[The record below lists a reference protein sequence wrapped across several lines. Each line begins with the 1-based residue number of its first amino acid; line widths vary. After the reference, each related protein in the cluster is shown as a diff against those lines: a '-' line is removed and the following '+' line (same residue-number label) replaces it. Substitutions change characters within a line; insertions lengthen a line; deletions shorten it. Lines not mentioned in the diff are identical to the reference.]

1 MNSRTMLAYVEIIRP
16 LNVAITSLSIAA
28 AASIAGGSMD
38 QLIHIFLA
46 SIAGGILVGAGN
58 VINDYF
64 DVEIDR
70 INRSNRP
77 IPRGMISKPAALR
90 YWVVLTLVGLSM
102 NLFLSE
108 SALLI
113 AIGWVV
119 LLFLYSALF
128 KRLLLIGNFVVA
140 FLTGTAFIYGGVIVG
155 HVGLAMMPAVFAFL
169 INFARELVKD
179 VEDRE
184 GDSAAM
190 AKTFAVIGGEKP
202 VLVLSTITL
211 LILIAV
217 TFYPYIIDVYSI
229 DYFILVL
236 CVDLL
241 LVYII
246 VSMWKSRSPEN
257 MRKLSNLLKL
267 NMIIGLIAIYIG
279 S

>member
-1 MNSRTMLAYVEIIRP
+1 MIRP
-16 LNVAITSLSIAA
+16 LNVVIVSLSIAA
-28 AASIAGGSMD
+28 AASIAGGSMN
-38 QLIHIFLA
+38 QLVDIVLA
-46 SIAGGILVGAGN
+46 SIAGGIIVGAGN
-58 VINDYF
+58 VINDFF

-77 IPRGMISKPAALR
+77 IPRGVISKPAALR

-102 NLFLSE
+102 NFFLSD
-108 SALLI
+108 SALMI

-140 FLTGTAFIYGGVIVG
+140 FLTGTAFIYGGIIVG
-155 HVGLAMMPAVFAFL
+155 DVGLAMMPAVFAFL

-190 AKTFAVIGGEKP
+190 AKTFAVIGGERP
-202 VLVLSTITL
+202 VLILSTITL

-217 TFYPYIIDVYSI
+217 TFYPYLIDVYSI
-229 DYFILVL
+229 HYLILVL

-241 LVYII
+241 LVYVI

-267 NMIIGLIAIYIG
+267 NMIIGLIAIYVG